1 MVFFVITK
9 EAAMRSDVA
18 MPDYIRIRVFPD
30 EKQHLKEAAQ
40 KRGISL
46 SELIRTKTLPAK
58 DCEAAA

>member
-1 MVFFVITK
+1 
-9 EAAMRSDVA
+9 MRSDVA

-46 SELIRTKTLPAK
+46 SELIRSKTLPAK
-58 DCEAAA
+58 DCEVAA